1 MLICST
7 LHIIDKVVIILTHH
21 YGYLLKVL
29 SGCMKASMDNA
40 LASMDLTS
48 AQGAHH
54 GLPRTAVSAALLPD
68 IEETF
73 HLSHPTVSGLLSRL
87 EKEGLHRASGRT
99 KPTAAA
105 SAFTCCPRETS
116 FTRPWT
122 GSFSTTKLRWWQA
135 FPRRNGSCSL
145 PCSCAPS
152 TTWAQAPVS
161 VKSRRN
167 LIHDKKTRPV
177 HPGI

>member
-48 AQGAHH
+48 AQGHIMGYLAQRSQ
-54 GLPRTAVSAALLPD
+54 PPCSRD

-87 EKEGLHRASGRT
+87 EKKDFIVLRPDETDRRDIEAQVVAGFSPEERELFTSMLLRAIDNMG
-99 KPTAAA
+99 A
-105 SAFTCCPRETS
+105 SACIRK
-116 FTRPWT
+116 
-122 GSFSTTKLRWWQA
+122 TKEE
-135 FPRRNGSCSL
+135 SD
-145 PCSCAPS
+145 
-152 TTWAQAPVS
+152 T
-161 VKSRRN
+161 
-167 LIHDKKTRPV
+167 
-177 HPGI
+177 

>member
-48 AQGAHH
+48 AQGHIMGYLAQRSQ
-54 GLPRTAVSAALLPD
+54 PPCSRD

-87 EKEGLHRASGRT
+87 EKKDFIELRPDETDRRCKRIYMLPKGKELNETMGRVIHDNE
-99 KPTAAA
+99 AQVVA
-105 SAFTCCPRETS
+105 
-116 FTRPWT
+116 
-122 GSFSTTKLRWWQA
+122 G

>member
-29 SGCMKASMDNA
+29 SGYMKASMDNA

-48 AQGAHH
+48 AQGHIMGYLAQRSQ
-54 GLPRTAVSAALLPD
+54 PPCSRD

-87 EKEGLHRASGRT
+87 EKKDFIELRPDETDRRCKRIYVLPKGNELHETMNRVILDNEAQVVAGFSPEERELFASLLLRAIDNMG
-99 KPTAAA
+99 A
-105 SAFTCCPRETS
+105 SACIRKIKEESDP
-116 FTRPWT
+116 
-122 GSFSTTKLRWWQA
+122 
-135 FPRRNGSCSL
+135 
-145 PCSCAPS
+145 
-152 TTWAQAPVS
+152 
-161 VKSRRN
+161 
-167 LIHDKKTRPV
+167 
-177 HPGI
+177 

>member
-48 AQGAHH
+48 AQGHIMGYLAQRSQ
-54 GLPRTAVSAALLPD
+54 PPCSRD

-73 HLSHPTVSGLLSRL
+73 HMSHPTVSGAAVPAGKRRTS
-87 EKEGLHRASGRT
+87 SSFGRT

-105 SAFTCCPRETS
+105 SAFT
-116 FTRPWT
+116 
-122 GSFSTTKLRWWQA
+122 L
-135 FPRRNGSCSL
+135 L
-145 PCSCAPS
+145 PKGKRA
-152 TTWAQAPVS
+152 
-161 VKSRRN
+161 
-167 LIHDKKTRPV
+167 
-177 HPGI
+177 

>member
-48 AQGAHH
+48 AQGRIMGYLAQRSQ
-54 GLPRTAVSAALLPD
+54 PPCSRD

-87 EKEGLHRASGRT
+87 EKKDFIELRPDETDRRCKRIYVLPKGDELHETMNRVILDNEAQVVAGFSPEERELFTSMLLRAIDNMG
-99 KPTAAA
+99 A
-105 SAFTCCPRETS
+105 SACIRKIKEESDT
-116 FTRPWT
+116 
-122 GSFSTTKLRWWQA
+122 
-135 FPRRNGSCSL
+135 
-145 PCSCAPS
+145 
-152 TTWAQAPVS
+152 
-161 VKSRRN
+161 
-167 LIHDKKTRPV
+167 
-177 HPGI
+177 

>member
-48 AQGAHH
+48 AQGHIMGYLAQRSQ
-54 GLPRTAVSAALLPD
+54 PPCSRD

-73 HLSHPTVSGLLSRL
+73 HMSHPTVSGLLSRPDETDRRCKRIYVL
-87 EKEGLHRASGRT
+87 PKGDELHETMNRVILDNEAQVVAGFSPEERELFTSLLLRAIDNMG
-99 KPTAAA
+99 A
-105 SAFTCCPRETS
+105 SACIRKIKEESDT
-116 FTRPWT
+116 
-122 GSFSTTKLRWWQA
+122 
-135 FPRRNGSCSL
+135 
-145 PCSCAPS
+145 
-152 TTWAQAPVS
+152 
-161 VKSRRN
+161 
-167 LIHDKKTRPV
+167 
-177 HPGI
+177 

>member
-48 AQGAHH
+48 AQGHIMGYLAQRSQ
-54 GLPRTAVSAALLPD
+54 PPCSRD

-73 HLSHPTVSGLLSRL
+73 HLSHSTVSGLLSRL
-87 EKEGLHRASGRT
+87 EKKDFIELRPDETDRRCKRIYVLPKGNELHETMNRVILDNEARVVAGFSPEERELFASMLLRAIDNMG
-99 KPTAAA
+99 A
-105 SAFTCCPRETS
+105 SACIRKIKEESDP
-116 FTRPWT
+116 
-122 GSFSTTKLRWWQA
+122 
-135 FPRRNGSCSL
+135 
-145 PCSCAPS
+145 
-152 TTWAQAPVS
+152 
-161 VKSRRN
+161 
-167 LIHDKKTRPV
+167 
-177 HPGI
+177 

>member
-29 SGCMKASMDNA
+29 SGYMKASMDNA

-48 AQGAHH
+48 AQGHIMGYLAQRSQ
-54 GLPRTAVSAALLPD
+54 PPCSRD

-87 EKEGLHRASGRT
+87 ERRTSSSFGRT

-105 SAFTCCPRETS
+105 SASMCCPRETS
-116 FTRPWT
+116 FTRP
-122 GSFSTTKLRWWQA
+122 
-135 FPRRNGSCSL
+135 
-145 PCSCAPS
+145 
-152 TTWAQAPVS
+152 
-161 VKSRRN
+161 
-167 LIHDKKTRPV
+167 
-177 HPGI
+177 

>member
-29 SGCMKASMDNA
+29 SGYMKASMDNA

-48 AQGAHH
+48 AQGHIMGYLAQRSQ
-54 GLPRTAVSAALLPD
+54 PPCSRD

-73 HLSHPTVSGLLSRL
+73 HRGCCPGWKRRTSSSF
-87 EKEGLHRASGRT
+87 GRT

-105 SAFTCCPRETS
+105 SASMCCPRETS
-116 FTRPWT
+116 FTRP
-122 GSFSTTKLRWWQA
+122 
-135 FPRRNGSCSL
+135 
-145 PCSCAPS
+145 
-152 TTWAQAPVS
+152 
-161 VKSRRN
+161 
-167 LIHDKKTRPV
+167 
-177 HPGI
+177 

>member
-1 MLICST
+1 M

-48 AQGAHH
+48 AQGHIMGYLAQRSQ
-54 GLPRTAVSAALLPD
+54 PPCSRD

-87 EKEGLHRASGRT
+87 EKKDFIEFRPDGTICDRLGT
-99 KPTAAA
+99 YDEYLEYQAALKN
-105 SAFTCCPRETS
+105 S
-116 FTRPWT
+116 
-122 GSFSTTKLRWWQA
+122 
-135 FPRRNGSCSL
+135 
-145 PCSCAPS
+145 
-152 TTWAQAPVS
+152 
-161 VKSRRN
+161 
-167 LIHDKKTRPV
+167 
-177 HPGI
+177 

>member
-48 AQGAHH
+48 AQGHIMGYLAQRSQ
-54 GLPRTAVSAALLPD
+54 PPCSRD

-73 HLSHPTVSGLLSRL
+73 HMSHPTVSGLLSRL
-87 EKEGLHRASGRT
+87 EKKDFIELRPDETDRRCKRIYVLPKGDELH
-99 KPTAAA
+99 
-105 SAFTCCPRETS
+105 ET
-116 FTRPWT
+116 T

>member
-40 LASMDLTS
+40 LASMGLTS
-48 AQGAHH
+48 AQGHIMGYLAQRSQ
-54 GLPRTAVSAALLPD
+54 PPCSRD

-87 EKEGLHRASGRT
+87 EKKDFIELRPDETDRRCKRIYVLPKGDELHETMNRVILDNEAQVVAGFSPEERELFASLLLRAIDNMG
-99 KPTAAA
+99 A
-105 SAFTCCPRETS
+105 SACIRKIKEESDT
-116 FTRPWT
+116 
-122 GSFSTTKLRWWQA
+122 
-135 FPRRNGSCSL
+135 
-145 PCSCAPS
+145 
-152 TTWAQAPVS
+152 
-161 VKSRRN
+161 
-167 LIHDKKTRPV
+167 
-177 HPGI
+177 